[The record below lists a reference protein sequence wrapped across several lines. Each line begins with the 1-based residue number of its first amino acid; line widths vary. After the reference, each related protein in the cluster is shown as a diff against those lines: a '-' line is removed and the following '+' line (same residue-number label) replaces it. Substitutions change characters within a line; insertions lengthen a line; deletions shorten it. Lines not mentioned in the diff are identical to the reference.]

1 VVSRFGSFRLH
12 AEETGRGSDVL
23 TFLTVLTIGMVT
35 TLGLIV
41 AREDA
46 VPAPIERRERR
57 VRMRAGR

>member
-1 VVSRFGSFRLH
+1 VCGFRLQ
-12 AEETGRGSDVL
+12 AEEHQRDFAEESTVL

-46 VPAPIERRERR
+46 VPAPVKRPDRG
-57 VRMRAGR
+57 RMRAGR